1 MSLKRELEK
10 MSQLQKQKDNFSRN
24 KLPILKLALVVQ
36 VLHVFCIYIHE
47 SAQFLLL

>member
-24 KLPILKLALVVQ
+24 KLPILKLVVQ